1 MMNLQ
6 KGGLG
11 TAKKV
16 LHPVLN
22 SSQTQAELLSLDY
35 WCPHPSH
42 LVIHQSLKSTFYITK
57 GAVNTF
63 CGVIDKMWTCLG
75 YPSALYSSF
84 QPTCWLYV
92 PHTAKIVRGSC
103 QEGWTYTAVSDARSC
118 GSWTPPHLESWHHSV
133 QNCRYRCCL
142 CDCAPFPGVHR
153 GQEIAAF
160 SRNTGST
167 GNRPY
172 SRCSVPAPE
181 IKLTMPKFRW
191 YGMKLKKQLKSLLCT
206 HLRSNLPA

>member
-1 MMNLQ
+1 M
-6 KGGLG
+6 
-11 TAKKV
+11 
-16 LHPVLN
+16 
-22 SSQTQAELLSLDY
+22 
-35 WCPHPSH
+35 
-42 LVIHQSLKSTFYITK
+42 QSI
-57 GAVNTF
+57 TF
-63 CGVIDKMWTCLG
+63 CGVIDKMCSCLG
-75 YPSALYSSF
+75 YPHALYSSF

-92 PHTAKIVRGSC
+92 PHAAKSIRGSC
-103 QEGWTYTAVSDARSC
+103 QGGRTYTAASDARSC
-118 GSWTPPHLESWHHSV
+118 GSWTPPHLESWHRSV

-191 YGMKLKKQLKSLLCT
+191 YGMKLKKTTQKFTVYTPEIKLTSLNSDSMEWSWKHNPKL
-206 HLRSNLPA
+206 